1 MVGGRRK
8 KKIYI
13 KKKKTEQ
20 EKDGVKGTNLRVEIK
35 TNEKL

>member
-13 KKKKTEQ
+13 KKKKNRAGKRWCER
-20 EKDGVKGTNLRVEIK
+20 N
-35 TNEKL
+35 KLEGRNKNK